1 MSRPCCACGCGE
13 LLVGKRRH
21 ARYVDATHRKRGS
34 RAGGGAAE
42 SVTAGDSGCG
52 PAQPLDGR
60 QRAFIDPQM
69 TPEEMRRRLD
79 DLAREFDR
87 AGSTTAMRQVGR
99 ALAKALG
106 LPRPRWLPTDHWRSD
121 ALPMLR
127 VGP

>member
-42 SVTAGDSGCG
+42 SVTFADPGHGSPDPLGTVSGG
-52 PAQPLDGR
+52 YIDAQ
-60 QRAFIDPQM
+60 A
-69 TPEEMRRRLD
+69 TAEAMRRGLD
-79 DLAREFDR
+79 ALTEEFDR
-87 AGSTTAMRQVGR
+87 AGSTTAMRQEGR
-99 ALAKALG
+99 ALGEALG